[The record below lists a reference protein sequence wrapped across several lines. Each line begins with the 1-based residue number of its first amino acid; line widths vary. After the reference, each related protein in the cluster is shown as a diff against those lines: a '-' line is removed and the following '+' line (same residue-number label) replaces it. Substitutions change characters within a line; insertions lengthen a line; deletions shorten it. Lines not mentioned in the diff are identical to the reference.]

1 MGVLNSRISGSYA
14 VADPDLQIG
23 GGGGGSGGGRGRA
36 RSKYIFLRSFGPQ
49 FGLKIRGSGAH
60 VKMVIFYLHG
70 NRTRI
75 RIIWTLVLSP
85 VIILKSTDCSRLVKL
100 NWSGQY
106 LRHAH
111 SHIIQA
117 VAAVDNCLA
126 LIRALQHA

>member
-23 GGGGGSGGGRGRA
+23 GGGGGWGRGGGL
-36 RSKYIFLRSFGPQ
+36 KHIFFRSFGPQ

-111 SHIIQA
+111 SHIVQA
-117 VAAVDNCLA
+117 VAAEDNCFA
-126 LIRALQHA
+126 LIRALQHV

>member
-23 GGGGGSGGGRGRA
+23 GGGGGRRGRA
-36 RSKYIFLRSFGPQ
+36 LSKHIFFRSFGPQ

-75 RIIWTLVLSP
+75 RIVWTLVLSP
-85 VIILKSTDCSRLVKL
+85 VIILK
-100 NWSGQY
+100 
-106 LRHAH
+106 
-111 SHIIQA
+111 
-117 VAAVDNCLA
+117 
-126 LIRALQHA
+126 

>member
-23 GGGGGSGGGRGRA
+23 GGGGL
-36 RSKYIFLRSFGPQ
+36 KTYFFRSFGPQ
-49 FGLKIRGSGAH
+49 FGLKIRRSGAH

-85 VIILKSTDCSRLVKL
+85 VIILK
-100 NWSGQY
+100 
-106 LRHAH
+106 
-111 SHIIQA
+111 
-117 VAAVDNCLA
+117 
-126 LIRALQHA
+126 

>member
-23 GGGGGSGGGRGRA
+23 GGGGGGA
-36 RSKYIFLRSFGPQ
+36 LSKHIFFRSFGPQ

-85 VIILKSTDCSRLVKL
+85 VIILK
-100 NWSGQY
+100 
-106 LRHAH
+106 
-111 SHIIQA
+111 
-117 VAAVDNCLA
+117 
-126 LIRALQHA
+126 

>member
-23 GGGGGSGGGRGRA
+23 RGVAWRGVA
-36 RSKYIFLRSFGPQ
+36 WRGVAVSKHIFFRSFVPQ
-49 FGLKIRGSGAH
+49 FGLKIRRSGAH

-85 VIILKSTDCSRLVKL
+85 VIILK
-100 NWSGQY
+100 
-106 LRHAH
+106 
-111 SHIIQA
+111 
-117 VAAVDNCLA
+117 
-126 LIRALQHA
+126 

>member
-1 MGVLNSRISGSYA
+1 MGVLNSRIYGSYA

-23 GGGGGSGGGRGRA
+23 GVGGGGGGGA
-36 RSKYIFLRSFGPQ
+36 LSKHIFFRSFGPQ

-85 VIILKSTDCSRLVKL
+85 VIILK
-100 NWSGQY
+100 
-106 LRHAH
+106 
-111 SHIIQA
+111 
-117 VAAVDNCLA
+117 
-126 LIRALQHA
+126 